1 MSALLRLY
9 PRAWRERYG
18 DELLALLE
26 DRPPSPLDL
35 IDLARGAFDARLHPQ
50 LPGTQPATPER
61 KNPMSDRLLGFA
73 AIGGGLLFLAGVA
86 MVGLAPLPSIDGYR
100 ETGLA
105 LPAILV
111 GLPLIDVALIAAAV
125 RRRGGAW
132 GRVDTWLAIFAIGSM
147 AVSMTGWPGL
157 LFGFLTL
164 IAVTATVFARHL
176 RNAGAPAWAVA
187 GAVVATVLAGF
198 STNTEDDRAWL
209 LAPIGLLAVVFG
221 LMSAL
226 RPRSSPSVDPA

>member
-18 DELLALLE
+18 DELVALLE

-35 IDLARGAFDARLHPQ
+35 VDLVRGAFDARLHPQ
-50 LPGTQPATPER
+50 LPSTQPAKPER
-61 KNPMSDRLLGFA
+61 KDPMSDRLPGLA

-86 MVGLAPLPSIDGYR
+86 MIGLAPLPSFDGYR

-105 LPAILV
+105 IPAILL

-132 GRVDTWLAIFAIGSM
+132 GRVDTWLAIFAVGST

-164 IAVTATVFARHL
+164 IAVTATVFARYL
-176 RNAGAPAWAVA
+176 RNAGAPAWVVA
-187 GAVVATVLAGF
+187 GAVVATVLAG
-198 STNTEDDRAWL
+198 SANTEDDRAWL

-221 LMSAL
+221 LISTL
-226 RPRSSPSVDPA
+226 RQRPSPSVDPA

>member
-1 MSALLRLY
+1 MSAILRLY

-35 IDLARGAFDARLHPQ
+35 IDLTRGAFDARLHPQ
-50 LPGTQPATPER
+50 LPETQPVTPER
-61 KNPMSDRLLGFA
+61 KNPMSDRLPGLA
-73 AIGGGLLFLAGVA
+73 AIGGGLLFLVGVA
-86 MVGLAPLPSIDGYR
+86 MIGLAPLPSFDGYR

-105 LPAILV
+105 MPVIFLS
-111 GLPLIDVALIAAAV
+111 LPLIDVALIAAAV

-132 GRVDTWLAIFAIGSM
+132 GRGDTWLAIIAVGST

-157 LFGFLTL
+157 MIGFLTL
-164 IAVTATVFARHL
+164 IAVTATVVVRYL
-176 RNAGAPAWAVA
+176 RDAGAPPWVVA
-187 GAVVATVLAGF
+187 GAVVATVLAIAA
-198 STNTEDDRAWL
+198 NTEDDRAWL

-221 LMSAL
+221 LISAL
-226 RPRSSPSVDPA
+226 RPRPSASVDPA

>member
-26 DRPPSPLDL
+26 DRPASPLDL
-35 IDLARGAFDARLHPQ
+35 VDLARGAFDARLHPQ
-50 LPGTQPATPER
+50 LPGTEPATPER
-61 KNPMSDRLLGFA
+61 KNPMSDRLPGVA

-86 MVGLAPLPSIDGYR
+86 MLGLAPLPRFDGYR

-105 LPAILV
+105 LPAIFL

-132 GRVDTWLAIFAIGSM
+132 GRVNTWLAILAVGST

-157 LFGFLTL
+157 LLGFLTL
-164 IAVTATVFARHL
+164 MTVTATIFARYL
-176 RNAGAPAWAVA
+176 RNAGAPPWVVA
-187 GAVVATVLAGF
+187 GAVVATVLAAF
-198 STNTEDDRAWL
+198 STNTEDDRIWL
-209 LAPIGLLAVVFG
+209 LAPVGLLAVVFG
-221 LMSAL
+221 LVSAL
-226 RPRSSPSVDPA
+226 SPRPSASVDPA

>member
-1 MSALLRLY
+1 MSAILRLY

-61 KNPMSDRLLGFA
+61 NNPMSDRLPGVA
-73 AIGGGLLFLAGVA
+73 AMGGGLLFLAGVA
-86 MVGLAPLPSIDGYR
+86 MIGLAPLPSFDGYR

-105 LPAILV
+105 LPAILL

-132 GRVDTWLAIFAIGSM
+132 GRVDAWLAIIAVGST

-164 IAVTATVFARHL
+164 ITVTATVVARYL
-176 RNAGAPAWAVA
+176 RNAGAPPWVVA
-187 GAVVATVLAGF
+187 GAVVATVLAY
-198 STNTEDDRAWL
+198 SANTEDDRIWL

-221 LMSAL
+221 LISTL
-226 RPRSSPSVDPA
+226 RPRPSPSVDPA

>member
-1 MSALLRLY
+1 MSAILRLY

-26 DRPPSPLDL
+26 DRPPSTLDL
-35 IDLARGAFDARLHPQ
+35 VDLVRGAFDARLHPQ
-50 LPGTQPATPER
+50 LPGTQPVTPER
-61 KNPMSDRLLGFA
+61 KNPMSDRLPGLA

-86 MVGLAPLPSIDGYR
+86 MIGLAPMPSFDGYR

-105 LPAILV
+105 MPVIFLS
-111 GLPLIDVALIAAAV
+111 LPLIDVALMAAAV

-132 GRVDTWLAIFAIGSM
+132 GRGDTWLAIIAVGST

-157 LFGFLTL
+157 MIGFLTL
-164 IAVTATVFARHL
+164 IAVTATVVVRYL
-176 RNAGAPAWAVA
+176 RNAGAPPWVVA
-187 GAVVATVLAGF
+187 GGVVATVLTIAA
-198 STNTEDDRAWL
+198 NTEDDRAWL

-221 LMSAL
+221 LISTL
-226 RPRSSPSVDPA
+226 RPRPSPSVDPA

>member
-18 DELLALLE
+18 DELMALLE

-35 IDLARGAFDARLHPQ
+35 LDLARGAFDARLHPQ
-50 LPGTQPATPER
+50 LPGAQPATPER
-61 KNPMSDRLLGFA
+61 KDPMYDRLPGVT
-73 AIGGGLLFLAGVA
+73 AIGGGLLFLAGVV
-86 MVGLAPLPSIDGYR
+86 MIGLAPLPQFDGYR

-105 LPAILV
+105 LPAILL
-111 GLPLIDVALIAAAV
+111 GLPLIDVALITAAV

-132 GRVDTWLAIFAIGSM
+132 GRVDTWLAIIAVGST
-147 AVSMTGWPGL
+147 AVSLTGWPGL

-164 IAVTATVFARHL
+164 IAVTATIVVRYL
-176 RNAGAPAWAVA
+176 RNAGAPPWVVA
-187 GAVVATVLAGF
+187 GAVVATVLAF
-198 STNTEDDRAWL
+198 AANTEDDRIWL

-221 LMSAL
+221 LMSAF
-226 RPRSSPSVDPA
+226 RPLPSASVDPA

>member
-1 MSALLRLY
+1 MRALLHLY

-18 DELLALLE
+18 DELVALLE

-35 IDLARGAFDARLHPQ
+35 VDLVRGAFDARLHPQ
-50 LPGTQPATPER
+50 LPGAQPATPER
-61 KNPMSDRLLGFA
+61 KNPMSDRLPGFA
-73 AIGGGLLFLAGVA
+73 AIGGGLLFLSGVA
-86 MVGLAPLPSIDGYR
+86 MVGLAPLPTFDGYR

-105 LPAILV
+105 LPAILL

-132 GRVDTWLAIFAIGSM
+132 GRVDTWLAIIAVGSTV
-147 AVSMTGWPGL
+147 VSMTGWPGL

-164 IAVTATVFARHL
+164 IAVTATIVALYL
-176 RNAGAPAWAVA
+176 RNAGAPLWVVA
-187 GAVVATVLAGF
+187 GAIVATILATF
-198 STNTEDDRAWL
+198 ANTEDDRIWL
-209 LAPIGLLAVVFG
+209 MAPIGLLAVVFG

-226 RPRSSPSVDPA
+226 RPRPSASAEPA